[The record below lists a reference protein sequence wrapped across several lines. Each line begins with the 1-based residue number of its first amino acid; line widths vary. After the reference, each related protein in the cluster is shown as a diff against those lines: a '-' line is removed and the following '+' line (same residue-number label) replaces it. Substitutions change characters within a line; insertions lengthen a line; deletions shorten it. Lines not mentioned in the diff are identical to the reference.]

1 MYGIMK
7 TVQVK
12 DGANKHTL
20 ITTMALRNSLQWNIQ
35 ILFSMIMDQDT
46 KPNLVLYYYIKI
58 L

>member
-1 MYGIMK
+1 MK